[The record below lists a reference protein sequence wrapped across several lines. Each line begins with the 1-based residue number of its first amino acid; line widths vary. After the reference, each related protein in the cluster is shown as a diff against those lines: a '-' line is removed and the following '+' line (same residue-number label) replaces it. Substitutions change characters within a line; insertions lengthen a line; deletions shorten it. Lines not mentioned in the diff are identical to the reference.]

1 MWRQKMAEIILRKAM
16 VKDVKQIHELL
27 MKEVGT
33 GEGIVLPRSFNDL
46 YNRLRDFYVLEDD
59 VNRAIVGCCALA
71 ITWNDIAEIRSLVVS
86 PSLRKKGWG
95 RRLVEACVSEAL
107 TFGLFRVF
115 TLTAKPEF
123 FKKLGFCLVDHA
135 TLPQKVWADCL
146 NCPKY
151 PDQCNEVAMQLTF

>member
-1 MWRQKMAEIILRKAM
+1 MAELILRKAM

-27 MKEVGT
+27 MKEAAT

-46 YNRLRDFYVLEDD
+46 YNRLRDFYVIEDD
-59 VNRAIVGCCALA
+59 VSREIVGCCALA
-71 ITWNDIAEIRSLVVS
+71 ITWKDIAEIRSLVVS
-86 PSLRKKGWG
+86 QPLRRKGWG

-107 TFGLFRVF
+107 TFGLFKVF